1 MLITRKS
8 RRPSDDSPYRSRF
21 RDPGSSAFS
30 LRQYL
35 RCREE
40 VVQRIVVTAVQ
51 ACFAVLLVLFGR
63 TLHHMFASHGRDV
76 PGWVE
81 LVALALLLLV
91 VLLLVVRIVRN
102 VRGIGELR
110 AEMARLRRHV
120 DDLDP
125 QG

>member
-8 RRPSDDSPYRSRF
+8 RRSSDDSPYRSRF
-21 RDPGSSAFS
+21 RDPGSGAFS

-40 VVQRIVVTAVQ
+40 VVQRIVITAVQ

-63 TLHHMFASHGRDV
+63 TLHRMFASHGEGV

-81 LVALALLLLV
+81 LVALALVLIF

-102 VRGIGELR
+102 IRGIGELR
-110 AEMARLRRHV
+110 TEMARLRRHA
-120 DDLDP
+120 DGLDP
-125 QG
+125 PG